1 MLLLLV
7 VKEEEAKAAMV
18 HLEMIEQPGFSF
30 FFDGDL
36 LKKKEKKIG
45 IKKIHFN

>member
-1 MLLLLV
+1 MLLV

-18 HLEMIEQPGFSF
+18 RLEMIEQPGFSF

-36 LKKKEKKIG
+36 LKKKRKKDWN
-45 IKKIHFN
+45 KKIHFN